1 MVAVLLVKVSLVIVA
16 VFWLKTPPP
25 SCAELPV
32 NVLVDRFSVPLLLMP
47 PPDVPVDDGAELPV
61 NVLPVMVSVPWLKM
75 PPPPC
80 WPLLA
85 RPLLI
90 VTEFSVRL
98 PADATSKMRNAG
110 VPAALDRA
118 MVAPLP
124 WIVTFPVITGRPTP
138 PASVVLLMAVS
149 V

>member
-1 MVAVLLVKVSLVIVA
+1 MVAVLLVKASLVIVA

-25 SCAELPV
+25 SCAELPL

-47 PPDVPVDDGAELPV
+47 PPDVPLDDGAELPV
-61 NVLPVMVSVPWLKM
+61 NALPVMVSVPWLKM

-98 PADATSKMRNAG
+98 PEDATSKMRNVG
-110 VPAALDRA
+110 VPVAVDRA

-124 WIVTFPVITGRPTP
+124 WIVTRPVITGRPTP
-138 PASVVLLMAVS
+138 PPSVVLLMAVS